1 MQLHGKIAFITGGG
15 GGIGGG
21 MAQAFAERGMKLI
34 LADVD
39 KSYAA
44 AMAAPF
50 GDNAIAVELDVTS
63 LQSWAEAR
71 AAALNR
77 FGTIDVLCNN
87 AGIST
92 PRSPLDEMAPD
103 LFARVMA
110 VNVTGVYN
118 GIVTC
123 VPDMRARRSGHI
135 VNTSSINGLIA
146 HGTLAAYSASKFA
159 VDGLSDALRDELAP
173 FGIGV
178 SVLYPGLTRSRMSL
192 SSTSGANTNEIPR
205 EVLEAN
211 MMDPVWVGRAVAMA
225 IEANSPHIISHPGYL
240 PALEQR
246 FARITAAFGEPAQP
260 GYGGGLSATKANS

>member
-21 MAQAFAERGMKLI
+21 MAQAFFERGMKLI

-39 KSYAA
+39 KSYAE
-44 AMAAPF
+44 AMAQPF
-50 GDNAIAVELDVTS
+50 GENAIAIQLDVTS
-63 LQSWAEAR
+63 LQSWASAR
-71 AAALNR
+71 DAACSR
-77 FGTIDVLCNN
+77 FGAIDVLCNN

-92 PRSPLDEMAPD
+92 PRSPLDEMSPD

-118 GIVTC
+118 GIATF
-123 VPDMRARRSGHI
+123 VPRMREQRSGHI
-135 VNTSSINGLIA
+135 VNTSSINGLVA

-159 VDGLSDALRDELAP
+159 VDGLSDALRCELAS

-192 SSTSGANTNEIPR
+192 STTSGADTNEISR

-211 MMDPVWVGRAVAMA
+211 MMDPVWIGRAVAKA
-225 IEANSPHIISHPGYL
+225 IEENVPHIISHPGYL
-240 PALEQR
+240 PAVEQR
-246 FARITAAFGEPAQP
+246 FKRITAAFGEPAQP
-260 GYGGGLSATKANS
+260 GYRTAGSATKAAC